1 MINYELQRYILMT
14 HMIQG
19 QLCIYMSKSKSHRAL
34 YARRSRN
41 DLRLPWWDW
50 WETQK
55 GENHGGGTIG
65 EIVLS
70 LCRAL
75 FRPRVHA
82 LREEN
87 HWDWIG
93 RKNGTWERNCPSLSS
108 RGRHIIECRSNWWR
122 ANLWPDSRIPHSAI
136 CCVISSNES
145 LRNQVDWPRYLQIS

>member
-1 MINYELQRYILMT
+1 MINYKLQRYIWHKDNYVFT
-14 HMIQG
+14 CQSRSRIE
-19 QLCIYMSKSKSHRAL
+19 R

-41 DLRLPWWDW
+41 DLRLPR

-55 GENHGGGTIG
+55 GENHGGDTIG

-82 LREEN
+82 LREESRR
-87 HWDWIG
+87 DWIG

-108 RGRHIIECRSNWWR
+108 RARHVIECRSNWWR
-122 ANLWPDSRIPHSAI
+122 ANLWPDSRYRSAI

-145 LRNQVDWPRYLQIS
+145 LGKQVDWPRFLQIS

>member
-1 MINYELQRYILMT
+1 MNCSGTYLWPIWHKDNYVFTCRNRSRIE
-14 HMIQG
+14 
-19 QLCIYMSKSKSHRAL
+19 L

-41 DLRLPWWDW
+41 DLRLPP

-82 LREEN
+82 LREESSR
-87 HWDWIG
+87 DWIG

-108 RGRHIIECRSNWWR
+108 RGRHVIECRSNWWR
-122 ANLWPDSRIPHSAI
+122 ANLWPDSRYHSAI
-136 CCVISSNES
+136 CCVISLNES
-145 LRNQVDWPRYLQIS
+145 FRNQVDWPRYLQIS